1 VGGGVFTV
9 RSACPSLPTFPT
21 AAGRAGYEG
30 SAAAEV
36 VSKLTTSGKPLSAVA
51 FGYDKPVYKTEA
63 MERHGVA
70 EVKLHETYA
79 PALRPR
85 FVKDHPA
92 MRASGGGDV
101 AAGK

>member
-1 VGGGVFTV
+1 VVKV
-9 RSACPSLPTFPT
+9 LPLSASSNPPLPPPPT
-21 AAGRAGYEG
+21 LPPGFEG
-30 SAAAEV
+30 SAAADV

-51 FGYDKPVYKTEA
+51 FGYDKPAYRTEA

-70 EVKLHETYA
+70 EVKLHQPYV

-92 MRASGGGDV
+92 LAGAPTA
-101 AAGK
+101 AAGAGK